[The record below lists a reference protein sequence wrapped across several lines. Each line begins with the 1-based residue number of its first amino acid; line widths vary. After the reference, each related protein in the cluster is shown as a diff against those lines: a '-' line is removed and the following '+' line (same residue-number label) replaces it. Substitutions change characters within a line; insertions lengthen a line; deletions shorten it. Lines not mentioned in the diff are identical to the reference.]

1 MNLEV
6 YDPYYGKE
14 NNDELIVKYRDH
26 STGKT
31 LAKSKWNSEDCQHMK
46 ECEVIKFHLGE
57 DLFTIEW
64 LHNKKR
70 KKVARFNLQF
80 LREDAH
86 AF

>member
-1 MNLEV
+1 LEV
-6 YDPYYGKE
+6 YDPCYGSE
-14 NNDELIVKYRDH
+14 NYAELILKYNDP

-31 LAKSKWNSEDCQHMK
+31 LAKSRWNSADDNTQHMK
-46 ECEVIKFHLGE
+46 ECEVIKFLPQE

-80 LREDAH
+80 LKEN
-86 AF
+86 